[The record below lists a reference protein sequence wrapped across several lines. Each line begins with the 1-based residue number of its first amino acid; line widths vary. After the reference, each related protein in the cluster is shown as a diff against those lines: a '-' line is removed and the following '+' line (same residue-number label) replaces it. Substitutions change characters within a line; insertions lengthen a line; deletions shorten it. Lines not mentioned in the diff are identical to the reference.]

1 MGYSNITN
9 PVNYQLA
16 SFGQS
21 GFRKL
26 PSGFS
31 LPAIEGEE
39 YRIIYALE
47 NSTISVTSV
56 NGDSLSAQA
65 VLAGTSIYG
74 LFTAVSVSSGSILA
88 YIA

>member
-21 GFRKL
+21 GFRKISTGQTGT
-26 PSGFS
+26 SG
-31 LPAIEGEE
+31 EQ
-39 YRIIYALE
+39 YRVIYALE
-47 NSTISVTSV
+47 NATISATSV

>member
-1 MGYSNITN
+1 MGYANITN

-21 GFRKL
+21 GFRKISTGQTGQ
-26 PSGFS
+26 SG
-31 LPAIEGEE
+31 EQ
-39 YRIIYALE
+39 YRVIYALE
-47 NSTISVTSV
+47 NATISVTSES
-56 NGDSLSAQA
+56 GDSLSAQA

-74 LFTAVSVSSGSILA
+74 LFSAVSVDSGSVLA

>member
-21 GFRKL
+21 GFRKISTGQTGT
-26 PSGFS
+26 SG
-31 LPAIEGEE
+31 EQ
-39 YRIIYALE
+39 YRVIYALE
-47 NSTISVTSV
+47 NATISATSV

-65 VLAGTSIYG
+65 ILAGTSIYG

>member
-21 GFRKL
+21 GFRKITTGQTGT
-26 PSGFS
+26 SG
-31 LPAIEGEE
+31 EQ
-39 YRIIYALE
+39 YRVVYALE
-47 NSTISVTSV
+47 DATISVTSV
-56 NGDSLSAQA
+56 NGDSLSAQEI
-65 VLAGTSIYG
+65 LAGTSIYG

>member
-21 GFRKL
+21 GFRKISTGQTGT
-26 PSGFS
+26 SG
-31 LPAIEGEE
+31 EQ
-39 YRIIYALE
+39 YRVIYALE
-47 NSTISVTSV
+47 NATISVTSV

-65 VLAGTSIYG
+65 ILAGTSIYG
-74 LFTAVSVSSGSILA
+74 LFSAVSVSSGSILA

>member
-21 GFRKL
+21 GFRKISTGQTGT
-26 PSGFS
+26 SG
-31 LPAIEGEE
+31 EQ
-39 YRIIYALE
+39 YRVIYALE
-47 NSTISVTSV
+47 NATISATAV

>member
-21 GFRKL
+21 GFRKITTGQTGT
-26 PSGFS
+26 SG
-31 LPAIEGEE
+31 EQ
-39 YRIIYALE
+39 YRIVYALE
-47 NSTISVTSV
+47 DATISVTSV
-56 NGDSLSAQA
+56 NGDSLSAQEI
-65 VLAGTSIYG
+65 LAGTSIYG

>member
-21 GFRKL
+21 GFRKISTGQTGT
-26 PSGFS
+26 SG
-31 LPAIEGEE
+31 EQ
-39 YRIIYALE
+39 YRVIYALE
-47 NSTISVTSV
+47 NATISATPV

-65 VLAGTSIYG
+65 ILAGTSIYG